1 MARKK
6 KPVEKEY
13 SPDAKEKNGK
23 WHDLVMFCI
32 DQYEAIKTSQYRKAT
47 IAEIETSNR
56 VYHQIAEA
64 TTDDPWPGAS
74 NIVLPLT
81 AISVDNLEPRIHAG
95 LVGQQPI
102 VRFAE
107 ESEQE
112 QSDNTKTIE
121 RWYNAELSDNV
132 KIEDRTQSLTHQLLL
147 DGTVYPLPEYDIE
160 ETTVKDFV
168 FLTGREEQWQV
179 NQMMAEGIQPLPNG
193 MLVGKDGKVITTE
206 RREKKSE
213 GGKIQLIP
221 FTDIFI
227 ADDAEDWEKT
237 NVYRKVYPTYGEL
250 KRYEEGDRI
259 GYQNIGVW
267 LLHDAGDGKK
277 SDDQQSPAQSIDDI
291 RETGKETIECLE
303 CTISYIYK
311 EDEEEKEDIED
322 WREERYV
329 AEIALDRGIL
339 IRLVRLRDLNWKN
352 EHFIKRVRL
361 YAEEGKAY
369 GTSIYGK
376 MRSIQ
381 DGASK
386 TFNHCINVAE
396 IVLMPWFFFTTKV
409 GLKGDIVLHPGK
421 GIQVDDLKDGILFPN
436 FNINP
441 AQYIDFLYLWT
452 SFWERLISI
461 GDLQIGRPAEERGK
475 KTTATEVMAVLQEG
489 NVKHN
494 YQAKTVREEFLSVLR
509 TLYDLYYQHMPLD
522 KTFLW
527 DGKRVPIQR
536 QQMARK
542 YVFTLV
548 GSTEYS
554 NKLIERKVAEDL
566 FNLSVSDPQQMFNP
580 VPIREDLLRTYNKT
594 NLQEYIDPFM
604 GQLSNVLKQMPQLK
618 QVVQG
623 AIQQAIET
631 AKNLEAAAK
640 EGAGEKP

>member
-32 DQYEAIKTSQYRKAT
+32 DQYEAIKKSQYRKAT

-623 AIQQAIET
+623 AIQQALET

-640 EGAGEKP
+640 EGAGE

>member
-32 DQYEAIKTSQYRKAT
+32 DQYEAIKKSQYRKAT

-147 DGTVYPLPEYDIE
+147 DGTVYALPEYDIE

-623 AIQQAIET
+623 AIQQALET

-640 EGAGEKP
+640 EGAGE

>member
-32 DQYEAIKTSQYRKAT
+32 DQYEAIKKSQYRKAT

-147 DGTVYPLPEYDIE
+147 DGTVYALPEYDIE

-168 FLTGREEQWQV
+168 FLTGREEHWQV

-623 AIQQAIET
+623 AIQQALET

-640 EGAGEKP
+640 EGAGE